1 MSVME
6 RQRPRAKSARKLCS
20 DSGNKVRK
28 AEASHSES
36 ISGAKEFGTEVIL
49 KLDRSRMVSSSV
61 RLCRY
66 NASCSTS
73 TPNCF
78 NCCSGGM
85 PWPARFTEVPEGI
98 GGEPVIAVHDLSR
111 SGRAILAGLRE
122 LANLLHG
129 VLHQGMKFIAEK
141 QIVIDDSGKHVGMKK
156 FVAKLILQVA
166 GSLDDA
172 RVGNLAE
179 ILEEFYLIDQ
189 SRHLHQQVFGIA
201 AEHGKIEA
209 VQNLQNVV

>member
-1 MSVME
+1 MSVMA

-36 ISGAKEFGTEVIL
+36 ISGAKGV
-49 KLDRSRMVSSSV
+49 
-61 RLCRY
+61 
-66 NASCSTS
+66 
-73 TPNCF
+73 
-78 NCCSGGM
+78 G
-85 PWPARFTEVPEGI
+85 PEGI

-141 QIVIDDSGKHVGMKK
+141 QIVIDSSGKTVG
-156 FVAKLILQVA
+156 
-166 GSLDDA
+166 
-172 RVGNLAE
+172 
-179 ILEEFYLIDQ
+179 
-189 SRHLHQQVFGIA
+189 
-201 AEHGKIEA
+201 
-209 VQNLQNVV
+209 